1 MFFKELLVT
10 ESDLLNL
17 SVGDRVGS
25 TRFFSGAFTGS
36 VTLQDRNV
44 DIFVSA
50 SAVHAAGEARMPVL
64 AQMELYFSCLVRK
77 QVRFMELDLSNPDI
91 VDDRAC
97 VIPGLF
103 TSFRAICTQQCNTD
117 DFVGKPPVE
126 TMPVKRRGMFM
137 PDWIRIDY
145 RAGDWLGEYGFARN
159 R

>member
-1 MFFKELLVT
+1 MT

-17 SVGDRVGS
+17 SVGDSVAQPHFS
-25 TRFFSGAFTGS
+25 TGAFTGS
-36 VTLQDRNV
+36 VTLQDRKI
-44 DIFVSA
+44 DIFLSA
-50 SAVHAAGEARMPVL
+50 SAVHAANAASTPVL

-91 VDDRAC
+91 VADRAA

-103 TSFRAICTQQCNTD
+103 TSFRAICTQKCNID

-126 TMPVKRRGMFM
+126 TMPVKKRGMFM

-145 RAGDWLGEYGFARN
+145 RAGEWLGEYGFARN